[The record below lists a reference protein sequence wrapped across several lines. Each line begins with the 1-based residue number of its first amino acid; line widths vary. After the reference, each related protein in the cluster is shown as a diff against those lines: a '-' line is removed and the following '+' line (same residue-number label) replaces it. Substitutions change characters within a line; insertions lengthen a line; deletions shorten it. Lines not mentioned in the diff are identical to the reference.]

1 MDPSG
6 PVAKKLRE
14 KLEWAFAPQALAI
27 EDESSRHSGH
37 SGAREGGESH
47 FRIRI
52 VSSAFIGLTRVE
64 RQRRVYAVVADEM
77 DAGLHA
83 LALTTLTPEEAKN
96 A

>member
-6 PVAKKLRE
+6 PVGKKLRE
-14 KLEWAFAPQALAI
+14 KLVSAFAPQALAI
-27 EDESSRHSGH
+27 EDESSRHFGH

-52 VSSAFIGLTRVE
+52 VSAAFKGLTRVE

-83 LALTTLTPEEAKN
+83 LALTTLTPEEAKRG
-96 A
+96 